1 MPLDLC
7 FMRFCRSLLRRWVL
21 LAVLVWTMSPTLFGA
36 DTPHWVGAWMMAPCA
51 PDSAEPRADQFVLQ
65 NETVRQIVHLSIGG
79 AAVKL
84 RFSNTFGTAP
94 LLLRSVFIAPR
105 VSGDRIESSAGRT
118 VSFAGKPEV
127 TIAPGATVTSDVVDM
142 PVTSDSDLAVTFF
155 VPQKLQ
161 APAIHYT
168 ALQTSYVAKGDQS
181 AAATLEEPRRV
192 TLDLIL
198 TGVDVASRTSPGAIV
213 ALGSST
219 TDGAHSTP
227 NANHRWT
234 DYLAARLRAAQP
246 DSAYS
251 VLNAGISGNRVLRD
265 GRGAWGPI
273 FGQSAVARF
282 SRDVLAQPGLR
293 YVFLFEGGND
303 IRTPAST
310 GEAISA
316 KQLIMGF
323 QLLARTAHE
332 HHVKIILGTITAF
345 EGTNGDHDDSDWEE
359 TQRTVNEWIRTTHD
373 IDGFADFDAS
383 IRNPSRLARLLPE
396 YDSGDHLH
404 PNDAGYKAMADSID
418 LALFEEPASAALTK
432 R

>member
-1 MPLDLC
+1 MPFDLR
-7 FMRFCRSLLRRWVL
+7 FMQFRSSLLIRCAL
-21 LAVLVWTMSPTLFGA
+21 LAVLGWITSPALLAA
-36 DTPHWVGAWMMAPCA
+36 DSPHWVGAWMMAPCA
-51 PDSAEPRADQFVLQ
+51 PDSAEPRSNEYFLE

-79 AAVKL
+79 TAIRL
-84 RFSNTFGTAP
+84 RFSNTFGTTP

-105 VSGDRIESSAGRT
+105 ISGDLIEPKASGA
-118 VSFAGKPEV
+118 VSFAGNPAV
-127 TIAPGATVTSDVVDM
+127 TVAVGAAVMSDVVAM
-142 PVTSDSDLAVTFF
+142 SVAGDSDLAVTFF
-155 VPQKLQ
+155 VPQKVE
-161 APAIHYT
+161 APAIHYS
-168 ALQTSYVAKGDQS
+168 ALQTSYVGKGDQS
-181 AAATLEEPRRV
+181 TAATLKGPRK
-192 TLDLIL
+192 LSMGLIV

-234 DYLAARLRAAQP
+234 DYLAARLRTARG
-246 DSAYS
+246 DNAYS

-265 GRGAWGPI
+265 GRGAQGPI

-293 YVFLFEGGND
+293 YVFVYEGGND

-323 QLLARTAHE
+323 LLLARTAHE
-332 HHVKIILGTITAF
+332 RHVKIILGTITAF
-345 EGTNGDHDDSDWEE
+345 EGANGDHDDSGWEE
-359 TQRTVNEWIRTTHD
+359 AQRTVNQWIRTTHD
-373 IDGFADFDAS
+373 IDGFADFDAA
-383 IRNPSRLARLLPE
+383 IRNPIRPARLLPE

-418 LALFEEPASAALTK
+418 LRLFEEPLTTSIK

>member
-1 MPLDLC
+1 MSP
-7 FMRFCRSLLRRWVL
+7 VL
-21 LAVLVWTMSPTLFGA
+21 LGA
-36 DTPHWVGAWMMAPCA
+36 DALGWVGTWMMAPSA
-51 PDSAEPRADQFVLQ
+51 PDSVEPRAGQFILE

-84 RFSNTFGTAP
+84 RFSNTFGAVP
-94 LLLRSVFIAPR
+94 LQLRSVFVAPR
-105 VSGDRIESSAGRT
+105 VSGDGIEPSAGRT
-118 VSFAGKPEV
+118 VSFAGQSQV
-127 TIAPGATVTSDVVDM
+127 TIAPGATVSSDVVDM

-155 VPQKLQ
+155 VPQKLEV
-161 APAIHYT
+161 PAIHYT

-181 AAATLEEPRRV
+181 TARTLDGPRKI

-198 TGVDVASRTSPGAIV
+198 TGVEVATRTSPGAIV

-234 DYLAARLRAAQP
+234 DYLAARLRATRG
-246 DSAYS
+246 DNAYS

-332 HHVKIILGTITAF
+332 NHVKIILGTITAF
-345 EGTNGDHDDSDWEE
+345 EGTNGDHDDSEWEE
-359 TQRTVNEWIRTTHD
+359 TQRTVNQWIRTTHD
-373 IDGFADFDAS
+373 IDGFADFDAAV
-383 IRNPSRLARLLPE
+383 RNPLRPARLLPE

-418 LALFEEPASAALTK
+418 LTLFEESS
-432 R
+432 RRH